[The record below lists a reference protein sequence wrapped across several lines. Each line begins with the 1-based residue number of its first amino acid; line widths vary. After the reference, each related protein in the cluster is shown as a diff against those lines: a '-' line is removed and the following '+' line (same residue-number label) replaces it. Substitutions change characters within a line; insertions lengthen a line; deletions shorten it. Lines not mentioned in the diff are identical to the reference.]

1 VPDNIRACVIDA
13 DALNA
18 LAQQPGWHER
28 VRVPSVLT
36 PHPGEMSR
44 LLGTTV
50 AAVQDDRLNVAAK
63 AAADWRQTVVLKGAH
78 SVIAAPDGRAA
89 ISPYANPLLASAGT
103 GDVLAG
109 AIAGLLAQG
118 VAPFEAA
125 ACGVYLHGYAAEETG
140 EDLGDRGLLASDLLA
155 ALPRAIRIVLH
166 GRPAR
171 GLPQFGDLGDFG
183 ALAGRLGVGGAS
195 EPPPIT

>member
-1 VPDNIRACVIDA
+1 
-13 DALNA
+13 
-18 LAQQPGWHER
+18 
-28 VRVPSVLT
+28 
-36 PHPGEMSR
+36 
-44 LLGTTV
+44 
-50 AAVQDDRLNVAAK
+50 
-63 AAADWRQTVVLKGAH
+63 
-78 SVIAAPDGRAA
+78 
-89 ISPYANPLLASAGT
+89 LLASAGT

-171 GLPQFGDLGDFG
+171 GLPQFGQARRRRCERAAADHMNKITDRVKASVTELTLACAIGSRCLSGPGELLRILALELGLERL
-183 ALAGRLGVGGAS
+183 ALRFRNG
-195 EPPPIT
+195 